1 MCRVAAVV
9 EVADDA
15 AQQAVVRGG
24 NPVVVVQRDGG
35 QGRYINLVFAGG
47 GNLWCQFRVQG
58 MDSFQDEDGMLVDA
72 QLVSLV
78 LFLPEVEVEAG
89 QLRLK
94 YAAGR
99 RFRPAFW
106 AAPEQCL

>member
-1 MCRVAAVV
+1 MV
-9 EVADDA
+9 
-15 AQQAVVRGG
+15 G

-35 QGRYINLVFAGG
+35 QGGYINLVFAGG

-89 QLRLK
+89 
-94 YAAGR
+94 
-99 RFRPAFW
+99 
-106 AAPEQCL
+106 AAPLLRPGAMLVIGC

>member
-89 QLRLK
+89 QLHFF
-94 YAAGR
+94 AT
-99 RFRPAFW
+99 
-106 AAPEQCL
+106 EQCL